1 MEATHNIT
9 IYGVELI
16 VSGNFSKG
24 EPSDYEDPGYPDE
37 FEITKVFA
45 EGDISDLLDYFGNSS
60 VLEQIEE
67 EVLKQ
72 NYS

>member
-1 MEATHNIT
+1 MEAIHNIT
-9 IYGVELI
+9 IYDVKLI
-16 VSGNFSKG
+16 VHGNFHAG
-24 EPSDYEDPGYPDE
+24 EPSDYENPGYPNE